1 MLSKALT
8 VFAAMML
15 SVSSAQASVIAVDG
29 DTGAAGIQPM
39 AAGSEYTNFV
49 VVPVGP
55 FADTYNFSL
64 ASPLEALFLAVNAKN
79 EAEFPGLG
87 LVTTL
92 DISGFSLDLYKENGA
107 IDELL
112 SDNVLSGQLPNLLAG
127 DYYITVSGNGSGL
140 FGGAYGITLR
150 TVPEPQTLALAL
162 MGLGL
167 MAFNLQRK

>member
-1 MLSKALT
+1 MLSKVLT
-8 VFAAMML
+8 VLAALML

-29 DTGAAGIQPM
+29 DAGAAGIQPM
-39 AAGSEYTNFV
+39 ATGSEFTNFV
-49 VVPVGP
+49 VVPVGA
-55 FADTYNFSL
+55 FEDTYTFSL
-64 ASPLEALFLAVNAKN
+64 ASPLEAFFLAVNSENKAN
-79 EAEFPGLG
+79 IPGLG

-92 DISGFSLDLYKENGA
+92 DISGLSLDVYKENGA
-107 IDELL
+107 VDDLL

-127 DYYITVSGNGSGL
+127 DYYITISGNGSGL

-167 MAFNLQRK
+167 MAFNLRRK